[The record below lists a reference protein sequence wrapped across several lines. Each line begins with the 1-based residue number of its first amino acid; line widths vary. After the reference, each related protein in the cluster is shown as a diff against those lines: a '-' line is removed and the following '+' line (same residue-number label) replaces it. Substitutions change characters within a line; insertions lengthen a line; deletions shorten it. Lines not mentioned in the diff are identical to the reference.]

1 MTQFANIPT
10 DIHRYI
16 ADFLRPHKCTEGN
29 VSDEVKVTPFSKAK
43 DVATIKCIH
52 RNFRDVLLWKNHA
65 WKERIRQWR
74 EENWTTMRWVYQ
86 YGTLPE
92 KMIQKDWESKINHIY
107 RHQGCYVKTMIGT
120 SVGTGFSEEE
130 CEYKVILFEV
140 SLRDL
145 ITGIRPLPHCFG
157 YNPSFNDR
165 ASQNGN
171 LLLHHKDF
179 VPKPSLKT
187 MIPKYDRRKWLLQC
201 FTECILNHW
210 GEKIVE
216 KNGGSGEK
224 LDFMKEFK
232 KIMELPSDH
241 ELTQGLLFRMFLK
254 ELQVRADYSN
264 TPTRALGG
272 GIDGHGKLT
281 ESIDQLCR
289 QNFSYVRLDYMAE
302 KMRRRKSN
310 LKATREAMK
319 EAERL
324 GLWTD

>member
-1 MTQFANIPT
+1 MTQFANMPT
-10 DIHRYI
+10 DIHRHI
-16 ADFLRPHKCTEGN
+16 TNFLRPHKCTEGN
-29 VSDEVKVTPFSKAK
+29 VSDEVKVAPFSKAK

-52 RNFRDVLLWKNHA
+52 RNFQDVLLWKSHA

-74 EENWTTMRWVYQ
+74 DEHLTKMRWVYQ

-120 SVGTGFSEEE
+120 SVGTGFSEVEQ
-130 CEYKVILFEV
+130 EYKVILFEV

-157 YNPSFNDR
+157 SIPR
-165 ASQNGN
+165 ENGMY
-171 LLLHHKDF
+171 KGEF
-179 VPKPSLKT
+179 VSKHFIPAPSLKT
-187 MIPKYDRRKWLLQC
+187 MVPKYERRKWLLQC

-232 KIMELPSDH
+232 KIMELPSDY
-241 ELTQGLLFRMFLK
+241 ELTQGHLFRMFLE
-254 ELQVRADYSN
+254 ELQVRPDYSD
-264 TPTRALGG
+264 PDRRDAGD
-272 GIDGHGKLT
+272 GIGSHGKLT
-281 ESIDQLCR
+281 ENIDQLCR
-289 QNFSYVRLDYMAE
+289 QNFPYVRLDYMAE

-324 GLWTD
+324 GLWPD